1 MPDDTAQPLLDAIAG
16 ARKSLRIKMFL
27 FSDPRLLD
35 AVIAARRRGVEVRV
49 MLNPERR
56 SGEKENGECRNVLS
70 EAGVDVLDSNPA
82 FDLTHEKSMVVDD
95 ATAFIQSLNWETR
108 NLTETRDYAVVTSH
122 AHEVGEV
129 IECFDADWNRHEFK
143 PGDNSHL
150 IWCVGNGRQRIG
162 QFIDDAKETLW
173 VQNERY
179 QDPVIIE
186 RMVRAKVRGVHV
198 RVLARPPHKLK
209 KEKLVEAAGG
219 LRILDDI
226 GIKVHKL
233 KGLKLHAKVL
243 FADHARAIVGSINLA
258 PGSFDSR
265 RELAIEVRDTDVI
278 DRLDKVVHDDWEH
291 SRRIDLSD
299 EGLRKEL
306 QDVDPNVAEDLA
318 LNPKSN

>member
-1 MPDDTAQPLLDAIAG
+1 MSRFLVVMPDDTAQPLLDAIAG

-122 AHEVGEV
+122 AHEVAEV
-129 IECFDADWNRHEFK
+129 IECFDADWSRHEFQ

-150 IWCVGNGRQRIG
+150 
-162 QFIDDAKETLW
+162 
-173 VQNERY
+173 
-179 QDPVIIE
+179 
-186 RMVRAKVRGVHV
+186 
-198 RVLARPPHKLK
+198 
-209 KEKLVEAAGG
+209 
-219 LRILDDI
+219 
-226 GIKVHKL
+226 
-233 KGLKLHAKVL
+233 
-243 FADHARAIVGSINLA
+243 
-258 PGSFDSR
+258 
-265 RELAIEVRDTDVI
+265 
-278 DRLDKVVHDDWEH
+278 
-291 SRRIDLSD
+291 
-299 EGLRKEL
+299 
-306 QDVDPNVAEDLA
+306 
-318 LNPKSN
+318 